1 MTDVRKVNMLSL
13 IEVRCPHCGAQGQIM
28 LPPLGAII
36 VGPCPECHNM
46 VVIFAGKV
54 LPLDNDIM
62 HGEDADAKR
71 SHLLKVLGEFLEDRI
86 TRLVGEPES
95 LNAPKPKEGEGLHS
109 GKGQEDEGAPALDP
123 FGNAS
128 TAPISSAEVDSFV
141 NVDLEMLD
149 DKEYFRMVFG

>member
-13 IEVRCPHCGAQGQIM
+13 IEVKCPHCGAQGQIM

-71 SHLLKVLGEFLEDRI
+71 SHLLKVLGAFLEDRV
-86 TRLVGEPES
+86 TRLVGEAES
-95 LNAPKPKEGEGLHS
+95 QNAPKPKEEPEFQPAP
-109 GKGQEDEGAPALDP
+109 GQQDAEMPAVDP

>member
-1 MTDVRKVNMLSL
+1 MLSL

-71 SHLLKVLGEFLEDRI
+71 SHLLKVLGAFLEDRI
-86 TRLVGEPES
+86 TRLVGEAEVSRAPER
-95 LNAPKPKEGEGLHS
+95 KPDPAMELSRGHAEE
-109 GKGQEDEGAPALDP
+109 EDPAVDP